1 MPIAA
6 SPFSTMQPARR
17 PLLLL
22 AALGAAAGYA
32 PARVAGLAPRRG
44 GLRSPA
50 TRLSR
55 PSGWRTYATLA
66 TEEETAEAP
75 AEEMIVLGAPFEV
88 AEYPGSTDEFVD
100 AYRKFRAA
108 NNVEVSPDEARRDI
122 QAFMSDET
130 IMEKWRPILTS
141 AAEEANKMTWV
152 DYVNTFT
159 SLALPLA
166 VGFTFLPLLRTLG
179 TQVPVINDVVIPNLD
194 KGVDLVK
201 SGFQKAVELPICLE
215 FGDC

>member
-1 MPIAA
+1 MV
-6 SPFSTMQPARR
+6 
-17 PLLLL
+17 LLV
-22 AALGAAAGYA
+22 AAATGYA
-32 PARVAGLAPRRG
+32 PQRGLGRRLAGPAGHRLGRPQGAPR
-44 GLRSPA
+44 
-50 TRLSR
+50 TF
-55 PSGWRTYATLA
+55 ATLA
-66 TEEETAEAP
+66 TEEDAVEEVQEAV
-75 AEEMIVLGAPFEV
+75 VLGAPFEV